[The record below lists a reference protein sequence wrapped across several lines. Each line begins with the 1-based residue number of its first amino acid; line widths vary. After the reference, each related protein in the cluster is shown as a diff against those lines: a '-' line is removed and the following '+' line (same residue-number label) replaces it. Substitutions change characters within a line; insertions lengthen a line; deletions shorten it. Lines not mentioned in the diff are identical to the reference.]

1 MAAIDGLNGYFKDID
16 SLQHAA
22 FKKIGEITHLKE
34 EDSNAG
40 ESLDDTRSALA
51 KSANLLLNKI
61 ADLLVVIE
69 VEILQLSSATVER
82 ELLAEKLALYK
93 DKLPYLKKKFRE
105 SQLAAFERENEI
117 VHEQRIRKYGR
128 QVEGTKEDLFAGRS
142 KKGNGPDERPV
153 EDQILTQNKNITA
166 SLKQTKQLMTMSVM
180 QTELNIDTVDQ
191 QTKDLSQL
199 NDKLIDLEGV
209 LVRSRQIVK
218 FIEQQDKKDKRRIY
232 MAIGFLVLCSAW
244 VAWRRIFKLPVK
256 ILLWTMFKFFGVF
269 NWVVSKQ
276 ASGEVSAPAS
286 FETAIQ
292 EFATTLL
299 SAADELTSLW
309 TEVETSTSTESFNT
323 DEPYVQDIGEEPA
336 ETWVGDIVS
345 TATTVSD
352 EPLQEE
358 VYDED
363 AADIQRE
370 ETHIEPAQEEQVATE
385 VLSSSVPDEQ
395 AEQHTELE
403 LETRAEDSAET
414 QEPIEERPHETPEP
428 IEVVL
433 EDAIVPEEVPQVENH
448 IPEPQETYEPA
459 VVQEFAEPEVALESI
474 ADEPNF
480 VEDIPPTDEKL
491 EVLEHIDAER
501 EEVTLVTEEEASAT
515 PETQVEESSF
525 EADSETNQFS
535 SALGE
540 LLSTAFEVLASQDVS
555 QDAASVENAE
565 TAGEQEITV
574 SEAELVQS
582 EPTSVETPEAIPT
595 AETVSEEVA
604 SETSVGGQQ
613 SSTQPITHDEF

>member
-22 FKKIGEITHLKE
+22 FRKIGEITHLKE

-82 ELLAEKLALYK
+82 ELLAEKLTLYK

-128 QVEGTKEDLFAGRS
+128 QAEGTKEDLFAGRS
-142 KKGNGPDERPV
+142 KKENGLDERPV

-358 VYDED
+358 VYEEETAEID
-363 AADIQRE
+363 RE
-370 ETHIEPAQEEQVATE
+370 ETHIEPIQEEQFMTE

-395 AEQHTELE
+395 AEQHTEFE
-403 LETRAEDSAET
+403 LETRGEDSAET

-433 EDAIVPEEVPQVENH
+433 EEAIVPEEVPQAENH

-474 ADEPNF
+474 ADELNF
-480 VEDIPPTDEKL
+480 VEDIPPTDEK
-491 EVLEHIDAER
+491 LEHIDAER
-501 EEVTLVTEEEASAT
+501 EEVTLVTEEVASAT
-515 PETQVEESSF
+515 PKAQVEESSF
-525 EADSETNQFS
+525 EANSETNQFS
-535 SALGE
+535 SALDE

-555 QDAASVENAE
+555 QDAASVVSAE

-582 EPTSVETPEAIPT
+582 EPTSVETPEPNPT

-604 SETSVGGQQ
+604 SETSVEGQQ
-613 SSTQPITHDEF
+613 SSTQPIAHDEF